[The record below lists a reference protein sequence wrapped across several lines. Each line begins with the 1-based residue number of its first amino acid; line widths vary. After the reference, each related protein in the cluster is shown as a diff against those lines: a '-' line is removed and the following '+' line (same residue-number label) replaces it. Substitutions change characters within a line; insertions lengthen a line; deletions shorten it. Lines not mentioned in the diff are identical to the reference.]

1 MTPAWALLRPAYSV
15 ARTGK
20 RLLSISAV
28 LAIRNPRP
36 TNGRTRGR
44 PGIADHE
51 GSAFCPPASSAED
64 DPRCSRGTVGSRCAW
79 TYGATANNG
88 SNERPKVVRN
98 TSLQVGGVSVK
109 RIHARAL

>member
-15 ARTGK
+15 ASTGK

-28 LAIRNPRP
+28 PAIRNPRP

-44 PGIADHE
+44 PGIADPE

-64 DPRCSRGTVGSRCAW
+64 DPRCSPKPDGARCAC
-79 TYGATANNG
+79 TYRATANNG
-88 SNERPKVVRN
+88 STERPKAVRN
-98 TSLQVGGVSVK
+98 TSVEVAPVVVQG
-109 RIHARAL
+109 IA